1 MIKNRA
7 YMVMLKLRIEKK
19 KRRNPQIG
27 VRALPS
33 FLDRQVLVDHTEEK
47 YDGLYYQESNDH

>member
-1 MIKNRA
+1 
-7 YMVMLKLRIEKK
+7 MVMLKLRIEKK